1 MRRYLN
7 RANLIQENQLLILKK
22 TTNFEK
28 ENRKTKLRHEKMGIS
43 KNPYVREEM
52 VIEKK
57 PITETRQVSEE
68 MS

>member
-1 MRRYLN
+1 M
-7 RANLIQENQLLILKK
+7 K
-22 TTNFEK
+22 TVLTQ
-28 ENRKTKLRHEKMGIS
+28 EKMEIS

-68 MS
+68 TSSEKPGFK